1 MYGKDTSSVSVALVN
16 TLSSDEPSRRDVV
29 VILFS
34 SSLALEARARVFDEG
49 ERNKELKSAFEMK
62 RCKTRERERKR
73 RHFLK
78 RFGYLD
84 ALFASRDGIKTKDGV
99 LRKVLV

>member
-1 MYGKDTSSVSVALVN
+1 
-16 TLSSDEPSRRDVV
+16 
-29 VILFS
+29 
-34 SSLALEARARVFDEG
+34 
-49 ERNKELKSAFEMK
+49 MK

-73 RHFLK
+73 RRFLK

>member
-73 RHFLK
+73 RRFLK